1 MKDAVFLW
9 ELEKMDPAIG
19 RCVVHLVALSGPA
32 VVHLGTAEVKG
43 QCSFALGRSVGLTQR

>member
-1 MKDAVFLW
+1 
-9 ELEKMDPAIG
+9 MDPAIG

-43 QCSFALGRSVGLTQR
+43 QCSCCSCFFLGRSVGLTQR